1 MPTEST
7 GDLMTHSSLR
17 LRIAGV
23 AAVAAIALSVL
34 QVLITPA
41 HLDGSTHQLVAAA
54 AAHPTAAYAAGWCE
68 MLWGLCAALACITV
82 TGLVRAGRG
91 SRLTAVG
98 GWLNT
103 ISLLSLGFS
112 TLAVSQ
118 AALADRAPASVA
130 VRAIDAMNGSP
141 GLVPVLVLLLL
152 GLVFPIVL
160 AVGLARAGLVPW
172 WYVGVA
178 VLGAVFF
185 IGLTDASSIPLRLL
199 AVVPTAVTW
208 AVWAMLLRR
217 VADSPAPAVA
227 EERVAA

>member
-1 MPTEST
+1 
-7 GDLMTHSSLR
+7 MTYSPLR

-23 AAVAAIALSVL
+23 AAVAAIVLSVL
-34 QVLITPA
+34 QVLLTPE
-41 HLDGSTHQLVAAA
+41 HLDGSTHEMVAAA

-82 TGLVRAGRG
+82 TGLVSAGRG

-118 AALADRAPASVA
+118 AAIADRAPAATA

-141 GLVPVLVLLLL
+141 GLTPVLVLLLL
-152 GLVFPIVL
+152 GLLFPIVL
-160 AVGLARAGLVPW
+160 GVGLARAGLVGW

-178 VLGAVFF
+178 ILATVFF
-185 IGLTDASSIPLRLL
+185 VGLTDTSSLALRLL

-208 AVWAMLLRR
+208 AVWVMLLNRAAG
-217 VADSPAPAVA
+217 VATAPSPVPVTVTA
-227 EERVAA
+227 

>member
-1 MPTEST
+1 
-7 GDLMTHSSLR
+7 MTYSPLR
-17 LRIAGV
+17 LRVAGV

-34 QVLITPA
+34 QVLLTPA
-41 HLDGSTHQLVAAA
+41 HLDGSTHEMAAAA
-54 AAHPTAAYAAGWCE
+54 AAHATAAYAAGWCE

-118 AALADRAPASVA
+118 VAIADRASPATA

-141 GLVPVLVLLLL
+141 GLTPVLVLLLL
-152 GLVFPIVL
+152 GLRFPIVL
-160 AVGLARAGLVPW
+160 GVGLARAGLVGW
-172 WYVGVA
+172 WYVGVTA
-178 VLGAVFF
+178 LATVFF
-185 IGLTDASSIPLRLL
+185 VGLTDAASLPLRLV
-199 AVVPTAVTW
+199 AVVPAAVTW
-208 AVWAMLLRR
+208 AVWVMLLSRAAG
-217 VADSPAPAVA
+217 VPSPAPAEQLA
-227 EERVAA
+227 DAA

>member
-1 MPTEST
+1 
-7 GDLMTHSSLR
+7 MTYSLLR
-17 LRIAGV
+17 LRVAGA

-34 QVLITPA
+34 QVLLTPA
-41 HLDGSTHQLVAAA
+41 HLDGSTREMVAAA
-54 AAHPTAAYAAGWCE
+54 SSHPTAAYAAGWCE

-82 TGLVRAGRG
+82 TGLVRSGRG
-91 SRLTAVG
+91 SRLTAAG
-98 GWLNT
+98 GWMNT

-118 AALADRAPASVA
+118 AAIAARAPGSVA

-152 GLVFPIVL
+152 GLLFPIVL
-160 AVGLARAGLVPW
+160 AVGLARAGLVGW

-185 IGLTDASSIPLRLL
+185 IGLTDASSVPLRLL

-208 AVWAMLLRR
+208 AVWAMLLTRASDVPASTTR
-217 VADSPAPAVA
+217 VSEPLTV
-227 EERVAA
+227 

>member
-1 MPTEST
+1 
-7 GDLMTHSSLR
+7 MTYSSLR
-17 LRIAGV
+17 LRIAGT

-41 HLDGSTHQLVAAA
+41 HLDGSTHQMVAAA

-82 TGLVRAGRG
+82 TGLVRPGRG
-91 SRLTAVG
+91 HRLTAAG

-118 AALADRAPASVA
+118 AAIADRAPAPVA

-152 GLVFPIVL
+152 GLLFPIVL
-160 AVGLARAGLVPW
+160 GIGLARAGLVAW
-172 WYVGVA
+172 WYVGAA

-185 IGLTDASSIPLRLL
+185 IGLTDASSVSLRLL

-208 AVWAMLLRR
+208 GVWALLLTRT
-217 VADSPAPAVA
+217 AAAPADAAA